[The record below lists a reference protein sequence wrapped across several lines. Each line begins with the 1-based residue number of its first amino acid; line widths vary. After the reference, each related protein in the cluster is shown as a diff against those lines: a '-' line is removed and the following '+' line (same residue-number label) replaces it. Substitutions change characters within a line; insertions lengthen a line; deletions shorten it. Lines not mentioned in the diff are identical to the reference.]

1 MSIKNI
7 PIRVCAAFLLTL
19 VSFNASAQN
28 GREQLQ
34 NFFREVQSLKA
45 SFTQA
50 LLDAQGEPLQ
60 VTSGTVWL
68 QRPGKFR
75 WDYREPFPQLI
86 VSNGNKVF
94 LYDVDLE
101 QVTVRPLDDALGNTP
116 VLLLAGNEPLEKNF
130 TIKELDPSDGLA
142 WVELVPK
149 AEDLVGFERMQ
160 FGFAGNQLK
169 AMQMA
174 DNLGQITR
182 LRFSDGERNVDIDA
196 NLFEFTPPKGV
207 DVIGEP

>member
-1 MSIKNI
+1 MKPGKLIA
-7 PIRVCAAFLLTL
+7 RVCVACLLSL
-19 VSFNASAQN
+19 LSVNASAQS

-34 NFFREVQSLKA
+34 AFFRDVQSLKA
-45 SFTQA
+45 GFTQT
-50 LLDAQGEPLQ
+50 LLDARGEPLQ
-60 VTSGTVWL
+60 ITSGTVWL

-86 VSNGNKVF
+86 VSNGKKVY

-101 QVTVRPLDDALGNTP
+101 QVTVRPLDEALGNTP

-130 TIKELDPSDGLA
+130 TIEEIDPSDGLA

-149 AEDLVGFERMQ
+149 AEDLIGFERMQ

-174 DNLGQITR
+174 DNLGQVTR
-182 LRFSDGERNVDIDA
+182 LRFADGQRNVEIDA
-196 NLFEFTPPKGV
+196 DLFEFTPPKGV

>member
-19 VSFNASAQN
+19 ISFNATAQN

-86 VSNGNKVF
+86 VSNGNKVY

-130 TIKELDPSDGLA
+130 TVKELDPSEGLA
-142 WVELVPK
+142 WVELEPK